1 MRTIVVNDEGDLA
14 DLRARVLRAGIT
26 PVARANVEDQIRAAN
41 PHLDFNRLSR
51 GQVVALPD
59 LPEILDE
66 LRDHGGATYAA
77 VLDQLDGALGRPARP
92 GRPVLRRPGL
102 RDALGSAEL
111 RAVADLDEVLAR
123 ELTRLG
129 DVLTGDERRE
139 AELKT
144 ASEAAIARWREGI
157 AALRDVLR

>member
-1 MRTIVVNDEGDLA
+1 M
-14 DLRARVLRAGIT
+14 
-26 PVARANVEDQIRAAN
+26 
-41 PHLDFNRLSR
+41 
-51 GQVVALPD
+51 
-59 LPEILDE
+59 
-66 LRDHGGATYAA
+66 
-77 VLDQLDGALGRPARP
+77 
-92 GRPVLRRPGL
+92 LRRPGL